1 MTGASPSTGA
11 NESTDADAADT
22 AECPADPAAEMTEV
36 DAETAESDAEM
47 PDPDAARARIR
58 ERASEVRD
66 REVETALAKLDARG
80 DLPEDD
86 REAVERLADRL
97 VARLLAAPE
106 RGLRA
111 AAEGNDHDPETVAT
125 ALSLFGE

>member
-22 AECPADPAAEMTEV
+22 AECPADPA
-36 DAETAESDAEM
+36 AEM

>member
-1 MTGASPSTGA
+1 MTGASSTGGV
-11 NESTDADAADT
+11 ESADSDAAGT
-22 AECPADPAAEMTEV
+22 AERPDDPDTGTTEP
-36 DAETAESDAEM
+36 DAET

-58 ERASEVRD
+58 ERAGEVRD
-66 REVETALAKLDARG
+66 REVETALTKLDARSE
-80 DLPEDD
+80 LSERD

-111 AAEGNDHDPETVAT
+111 AAERDDHDPETVAT

>member
-1 MTGASPSTGA
+1 MTGASSTGA
-11 NESTDADAADT
+11 NEGTDADAVDG
-22 AECPADPAAEMTEV
+22 AERPADPGAETTDQAAET
-36 DAETAESDAEM
+36 

-58 ERASEVRD
+58 ERAGEVRE
-66 REVETALAKLDARG
+66 REVETALTKLDTRG
-80 DLPEDD
+80 DLSERD

-106 RGLRA
+106 RSLRA
-111 AAEGNDHDPETVAT
+111 AAEGDDHDPETVAT